1 MNRLRGRLSY
11 ANVISTL
18 CLVLLLGSG
27 TAYAASQIG
36 KESVGTKQLKKGAV
50 TPAKLSS
57 AATAA
62 LTGPQGA
69 GGPQGATGPQ
79 GPAGPQGPQ
88 GDTGEKGDKG
98 DPGDKGDKG
107 DPATA
112 IWAAVDENGAI
123 TSASPAV
130 TEVTHPAAGIYDV
143 KIDRDVS
150 SCAYQVTGGFER
162 FTVWSMPA
170 GSGAPDTVF
179 VGTEDLSDLK
189 PTSSPFYLAVFC

>member
-1 MNRLRGRLSY
+1 MNRLRGWLSY

-18 CLVLLLGSG
+18 CLVLLLGGG
-27 TAYAASQIG
+27 TAYAAAQLA

-69 GGPQGATGPQ
+69 GGPQGAAGPQ
-79 GPAGPQGPQ
+79 GPAGPQGLQ

-98 DPGDKGDKG
+98 NPG

-112 IWAAVDENGAI
+112 IWAAVDEDGTI

-130 TEVTHPAAGIYDV
+130 IEVTHPAAGIYEV

-150 SCAYQVTGGFER
+150 TCAHEVTVGFER
-162 FTVWSMPA
+162 FTVWSLPE
-170 GSGAPDTVF
+170 GSPAPDTVF
-179 VGTEDLSDLK
+179 VGTEDLSDFK
-189 PTSSPFYLAVFC
+189 PTNSPFYLAVFC